1 MKLSN
6 FLTLKA
12 VISTFFG
19 IAFVLVPVSL
29 LAIYGVALH
38 ASGEMMAQMSG
49 VSLIGIGLIC
59 WFSRNVESNLLSG
72 ITLSLLIADGLGFV
86 LMLRSQLTGGMN
98 AMGWTA
104 VALYLL
110 LTLGF
115 GYFYFMKP
123 RVAVEA

>member
-29 LAIYGVALH
+29 LAIYGVALD
-38 ASGEMMAQMSG
+38 ASGTMMAQMSG

-59 WFSRNVESNLLSG
+59 WFSRNTDSSLLAG

-86 LMLRSQLTGGMN
+86 LMLRSQLSGQMN

-123 RVAVEA
+123 GVAVEA

>member
-29 LAIYGVALH
+29 LAIYGVALD
-38 ASGEMMAQMSG
+38 ASGAMMAQMSG
-49 VSLIGIGLIC
+49 ASLIAIGLIC
-59 WFSRNVESNLLSG
+59 WFSRNADSSLLLG

-86 LMLRSQLTGGMN
+86 LMLRSQLLGQMN

-123 RVAVEA
+123 RAAVEA

>member
-19 IAFVLVPVSL
+19 IAFILVPVSL
-29 LAIYGVALH
+29 LAIYGVALD
-38 ASGEMMAQMSG
+38 ASGVMMAQMSG

-59 WFSRNVESNLLSG
+59 WFSRNADSSLLSG

-86 LMLRSQLTGGMN
+86 LMLRSQLLGQMN
-98 AMGWTA
+98 AMGWTV
-104 VALYLL
+104 VAMYLL

-123 RVAVEA
+123 EVAVEA

>member
-29 LAIYGVALH
+29 LAIYGVVLD
-38 ASGEMMAQMSG
+38 ASGVMMAQMSG

-59 WFSRNVESNLLSG
+59 WFSRNVDSSLLSG

-86 LMLRSQLTGGMN
+86 LMLRSQLLGQMN

-115 GYFYFMKP
+115 GYFYFVKP
-123 RVAVEA
+123 EVTVR

>member
-29 LAIYGVALH
+29 LAIYGVALD
-38 ASGEMMAQMSG
+38 ASGVMMAQMSG

-59 WFSRNVESNLLSG
+59 WFSRNADSSLLSG

-86 LMLRSQLTGGMN
+86 LMLRSQLSGQMN

-104 VALYLL
+104 VAMYLL

-115 GYFYFMKP
+115 GYFYFVKP
-123 RVAVEA
+123 EVAVQA